1 MSNPHYC
8 SGFIRSLVNNQ
19 AIFFFPFF
27 FPSLRLVL
35 AEGEA
40 GGGVNNLTHG
50 QFFSNCLKT
59 YHRGFF
65 LLLEC
70 KIDFLI

>member
-1 MSNPHYC
+1 MTGAVSNPHYC

-50 QFFSNCLKT
+50 QFFLKLSENISQ
-59 YHRGFF
+59 RLFSFIGM
-65 LLLEC
+65 
-70 KIDFLI
+70 